1 VGHVRQRSVLAALLV
16 DANRSVS
23 VDQLADRVW
32 GDRPPQRFRTA
43 LYSYLSRLRIALSAA
58 GVEIGKEAGGYVL
71 AAEAAAIDLY
81 RFRELVGEARGAADG
96 VRAEALL
103 EQALGLWRGDA
114 FGAIDTPWF
123 NALRDT
129 LAQERFAAE
138 LDRNDAGLRRGRH
151 GERLAGL
158 FTRAGERPLDER
170 LAGQLM
176 LALYR

>member
-1 VGHVRQRSVLAALLV
+1 
-16 DANRSVS
+16 
-23 VDQLADRVW
+23 
-32 GDRPPQRFRTA
+32 
-43 LYSYLSRLRIALSAA
+43 
-58 GVEIGKEAGGYVL
+58 
-71 AAEAAAIDLY
+71 
-81 RFRELVGEARGAADG
+81 GEARGAADG

-151 GERLAGL
+151 GELLAGL

-176 LALYR
+176 LALYRCGRPAEALEHFRRTRHRLVDELGIGPSQPLERLHQRILEADPALEPPLPSAPPNHPAPPSA